1 LKCRNSELRNGDA
14 KRSFKHVI
22 PKENDAEHSL
32 FQYDFLVRF
41 VSRQNEQKKKKKDM
55 SDKKNEIPASTGSN
69 VTPRGAYPH
78 TKRVGDFIF
87 VSGTS
92 SRRADNTIAGVEIID
107 EMGTKKLDA
116 YEQTKV
122 ILQNIDKNLQS
133 HGASLKD
140 VIDVSSFLVN
150 MNDFADYNKAYAEYF
165 NAETG
170 PTRTTVAVHQLP
182 HPDLVVE
189 IKVMAYKKQD

>member
-1 LKCRNSELRNGDA
+1 
-14 KRSFKHVI
+14 
-22 PKENDAEHSL
+22 
-32 FQYDFLVRF
+32 
-41 VSRQNEQKKKKKDM
+41 M
-55 SDKKNEIPASTGSN
+55 SNK

-92 SRRADNTIAGVEIID
+92 SRRADNTIAGVDIID

-122 ILQNIDKNLQS
+122 VLQNIDNNLQKL
-133 HGASLKD
+133 GASLKD
-140 VIDVSSFLVN
+140 VVDISSFLVN
-150 MNDFADYNKAYAEYF
+150 MNDFADYNKAYAEFF

-189 IKVMAYKKQD
+189 IKVVAYKKK